1 MNVIIYSDL
10 QKTYNEH
17 FDVLV
22 KSVSDYVPSYATI
35 LEAVYTNRRLIVVVQ
50 NKYCL
55 SNFSKMQTRYPDD
68 IQVKAN
74 SPKLKITELTGVHI
88 PDYITE
94 QDIVSVKL
102 IEKANEVFAHK
113 GMDFE
118 NNVLSFY
125 LNSYFAFEK
134 FPSSQIVDLIRNT
147 NLNFLTIVE
156 QNILLKKV
164 YSRKIKKWEEQVKD
178 SSELLI
184 LSQFISNPGE
194 LLSKLAAYL
203 MLKGYPVSLMDDV
216 VGETA
221 AAFRKLKISD
231 NVFLPEGME
240 TLNLQRNIKIWL
252 SKRTADDLGRD
263 ELLHEIEM
271 LSGLFIEELNHV
283 YSLLENNRKEVDPL
297 VIDKIRSKFIR
308 GAELDIAFEEKL
320 NSMIPP
326 KEPVCPIDLNSL
338 DEWLRWAES
347 SYLPYRFWLESNDIW
362 DNKMDEYAE
371 RYGDWI
377 FQNYSSLISSESRM
391 LHKTL
396 INLSSSLQTDE
407 ISLIVIIDNFNYKYV
422 PVCKS
427 YLFEKGFGITID
439 QQMISMI
446 PTETSVSK
454 MAFFSGQAFNTE
466 VKSYDKL
473 CKEWESLLGGKI
485 NYLSD
490 IGKLDMIHELD
501 AKLYILNYLSIDK
514 ILHESQDDSALP
526 ISYRIK
532 QELRA
537 MMDKVVAFS
546 KRTGSESKI
555 KLYFISDH
563 GSTKISKM
571 QHNLIDS
578 KYYKSKSEECAYR
591 VLPLEDK
598 KFDTYKN
605 SIGHLCYVLDRHDY
619 GIKENYLIAK
629 GYNRFIETDFSFYVH
644 GGITPEENIIPLL
657 KFERVNTTFIE
668 PEILMRTKELRYSTN
683 STINLTIN
691 NHNEYAIDHIEIL
704 LLNPNVRWDMGSLSI
719 PRVEG
724 VSQFNFEL
732 DKVRIS
738 KSQDFDE
745 RISLKIRFGY
755 FGKAYERTYDY
766 PIKMKAIQEN
776 KVDLNDL
783 F

>member
-1 MNVIIYSDL
+1 MNVIIYSDF
-10 QKTYNEH
+10 QKTYNEN
-17 FDVLV
+17 FDVLARRV
-22 KSVSDYVPSYATI
+22 EDYVPSYASI
-35 LEAVYTNRRLIVVVQ
+35 LEAVYENRQLVVVVQ
-50 NKYCL
+50 NRYCFNNL
-55 SNFSKMQTRYPDD
+55 AKMQERYPDD
-68 IQVKAN
+68 IQIRIN
-74 SPKLKITELTGVHI
+74 SPKSRIVELTGVVV
-88 PDYITE
+88 PGFITE
-94 QDIVSVKL
+94 QDIVSAQL
-102 IEKANEVFAHK
+102 IEKANEIFVNK

-118 NNVLSFY
+118 SNVLSYY
-125 LNSYFAFEK
+125 LNSYFVFEK
-134 FPSSQIVDLIRNT
+134 FPIFQIVDLIRNT
-147 NLNFLTIVE
+147 NLDFLATVE
-156 QNILLKKV
+156 QNIVLKKV
-164 YSRKIKKWEEQVKD
+164 YSRKIKRWEEQVKD
-178 SSELLI
+178 SGELLI
-184 LSQFISNPGE
+184 LSQFVSNPNE
-194 LLSKLAAYL
+194 LLCKLAAYL
-203 MLKGYPVSLMDDV
+203 MLKGYPESLMDDV

-221 AAFRKLKISD
+221 AVFRKLKISD

-240 TLNLQRNIKIWL
+240 TLNLQRNIKIYL
-252 SKRTADDLGRD
+252 SKRTADNLDRD
-263 ELLHEIEM
+263 ELLHEIDM
-271 LSGLFIEELNHV
+271 LSGVFIEELNYV
-283 YSLLENNRKEVDPL
+283 YTLLGNNRKEVDPL
-297 VIDKIRSKFIR
+297 VIDKVRSKFIR
-308 GAELDIAFEEKL
+308 GTELDIAFDEKL

-326 KEPVCPIDLNSL
+326 KEPIFPIGLNSL
-338 DEWLRWAES
+338 NEWLQWAES
-347 SYLPYRFWLESNDIW
+347 SYLPYRFWLESNDLW
-362 DNKMDEYAE
+362 DYKMDEYAE

-396 INLSSSLQTDE
+396 INLSSSIQSDE
-407 ISLIVIIDNFNYKYV
+407 VSLIVIIDNFNYKYV

-427 YLFEKGFGITID
+427 YLFEKGFGVTID

-466 VKSYDKL
+466 FKSYDKL
-473 CKEWESLLGGKI
+473 CKEWEHLLGGKI

-514 ILHESQDDSALP
+514 ILHESQDDTALP

-546 KRTGSESKI
+546 KRTVSENKI

-563 GSTKISKM
+563 GSTKISKL
-571 QHNLIDS
+571 QLNLIDS
-578 KYYKSKSEECAYR
+578 KYYKSKSDECSYR

-598 KFDTYKN
+598 KFDTYKH

-619 GIKENYLIAK
+619 GMKENYLIAK

-657 KFERVNTTFIE
+657 KFERMNTTLIE
-668 PEILMRTKELRYSTN
+668 PEILMRTKQLRYSVN
-683 STINLTIN
+683 STINFTIK

-704 LLNPNVRWDMGSLSI
+704 MLNSNVKWDIGSINI
-719 PRVEG
+719 PRVDG
-724 VSQFNFEL
+724 VSQLNFEL

-738 KSQDFDE
+738 KSQDSDD
-745 RISLKIRFGY
+745 RISLKIGFSY

-766 PIKMKAIQEN
+766 QISMRAIQDN
-776 KVDLNDL
+776 RVDLNDL